1 MNTFAWNIVLKWN
14 NVIKWIDFD
23 YVENISLNWNKVLFV
38 FWDTELKTSKELEKM
53 LKEKLWEILF
63 FDIGV
68 SSEDKITILWDKY
81 EEWVYELTSFEW
93 EQVNFE
99 EIVDRFSDFEW
110 VISVREAEI
119 SNKFW
124 NKVVKVDFVY

>member
-14 NVIKWIDFD
+14 NIIKWIDFD

-63 FDIGV
+63 FDIGF

-124 NKVVKVDFVY
+124 NKIVKVDFVY